1 MSARR
6 AALIQALRDVVAGG
20 DITHEKLAAV
30 VPDPRLLDHS
40 EKAAW
45 SVLSHWVDDGD
56 IRAQYPRYGE
66 QQLKVVAE
74 MARRLENA

>member
-20 DITHEKLAAV
+20 DITHELLAAA
-30 VPDPRLLDHS
+30 VPDPRLLDPA

-45 SVLSHWVDDGD
+45 SALSHWADDAD
-56 IRAQYPRYGE
+56 IRAQFPRHKDL
-66 QQLKVVAE
+66 QLKTLAE
-74 MARRLENA
+74 MARRLET